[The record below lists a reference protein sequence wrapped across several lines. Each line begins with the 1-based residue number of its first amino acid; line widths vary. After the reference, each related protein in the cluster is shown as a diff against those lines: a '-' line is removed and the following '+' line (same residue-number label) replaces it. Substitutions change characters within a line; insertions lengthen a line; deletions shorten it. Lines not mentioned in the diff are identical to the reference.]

1 MGEGGGVM
9 YKMYLEHVPNP
20 DIGDRCGIDGYWED
34 WEDENQWVYGKS
46 LAEMQDIFVEW
57 RNRNGFGSGN
67 IPYIYV
73 IDRGRGHKIGKFSYN
88 GRLWELG
95 EGYNEILLKEVA

>member
-1 MGEGGGVM
+1 M

-20 DIGDRCGIDGYWED
+20 DIDDRCGISGYWEV

-46 LAEMQDIFVEW
+46 LEEMQKLFCEW
-57 RNRNGFGSGN
+57 ISRNGFGAGN

-73 IDRGRGHKIGKFSYN
+73 IDRGRGHKIGKFSPN
-88 GRLWELG
+88 GRLWALG
-95 EGYNEILLKEVA
+95 EDYNEILIKEYK

>member
-1 MGEGGGVM
+1 MGEGDKIM

-20 DIGDRCGIDGYWED
+20 DIGGYYQYP
-34 WEDENQWVYGKS
+34 EDENQWVYGQS
-46 LAEMQDIFVEW
+46 LMEMQKIFVDW
-57 RNRNGFGSGN
+57 IYRNDFGSGN